1 MELDLTITDLVRDL
15 MWTTLIL
22 AGPALIVALIIGL
35 LVSIFQALTSVQEQT
50 MALVPKVLA
59 VMLVVLL
66 LLAPAMTIL
75 KDYTQRVLGQ
85 LVEFGLS

>member
-1 MELDLTITDLVRDL
+1 MSLDLTITDLVRDL
-15 MWTTLIL
+15 MWTTLLL
-22 AGPALIVALIIGL
+22 AGPALVVALVIGL
-35 LVSIFQALTSVQEQT
+35 IVSIFQALTSVQEQT

-66 LLAPAMTIL
+66 LLAPALTIL

-85 LVEFGLS
+85 IVEFGLS